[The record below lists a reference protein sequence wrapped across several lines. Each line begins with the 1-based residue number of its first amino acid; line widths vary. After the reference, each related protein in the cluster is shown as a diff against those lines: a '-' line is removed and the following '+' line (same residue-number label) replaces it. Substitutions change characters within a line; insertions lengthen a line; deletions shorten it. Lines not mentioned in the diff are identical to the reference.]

1 MCMTK
6 KEIYAEQGIKFD
18 QDYIYIDVNGKE
30 YKTNTFLKT
39 GNSKVCGDKKKDPEN
54 YCKTAATFGI
64 MHGCETFNIDQ
75 VPAAVTELMDM
86 VGIDRVTGTC
96 PMHCDNCYVDN
107 GNYNFPS
114 NVAGRMIRYIL
125 VRYFMDQVKRAI
137 IAQIIADGI
146 TQVRIHDAGDFF
158 STQYVD
164 MWADIIKHFPD
175 VKFWTYTKWEYAVN
189 AFDQFDNAFITP
201 SLTPAGLN
209 FGTCTEL
216 LEKYRE
222 LTAAGYRVHICGCG
236 TPYEKH
242 CHACNTGC
250 KAIGKG
256 IDYVLF
262 IKHSSRD
269 YKAGKDDPLEY
280 AAVCDIIARQD
291 N

>member
-1 MCMTK
+1 MCKEDLK
-6 KEIYAEQGIKFD
+6 KALFFCAAR
-18 QDYIYIDVNGKE
+18 IDRGTV
-30 YKTNTFLKT
+30 
-39 GNSKVCGDKKKDPEN
+39 D
-54 YCKTAATFGI
+54 
-64 MHGCETFNIDQ
+64 
-75 VPAAVTELMDM
+75 
-86 VGIDRVTGTC
+86 GIDADR
-96 PMHCDNCYVDN
+96 
-107 GNYNFPS
+107 
-114 NVAGRMIRYIL
+114 R
-125 VRYFMDQVKRAI
+125 RA
-137 IAQIIADGI
+137 
-146 TQVRIHDAGDFF
+146 
-158 STQYVD
+158 
-164 MWADIIKHFPD
+164 
-175 VKFWTYTKWEYAVN
+175 
-189 AFDQFDNAFITP
+189 
-201 SLTPAGLN
+201 AGLN

-250 KAIGKG
+250 KAIGKD